1 MADLRSLLA
10 MLNDPLDAGPA
21 EPDLSLVDLPA
32 MIAETVDTGVPVS
45 SSVYVDSAEQADP
58 ALARAVYRIV
68 QELLTNARRH
78 APGQQI
84 TLEVSGGPRNGM
96 RIDARNPYRPAG
108 EQPSDGQGLRG
119 IAERV
124 ELLGGRLVYG
134 LDDGGRTFRLTV
146 DLPWRAAA
154 G

>member
-10 MLNDPLDAGPA
+10 MLHEPLDAEPA

-58 ALARAVYRIV
+58 TLARAVYRLV

-78 APGQQI
+78 AVGQQVV
-84 TLEVSGGPRNGM
+84 LEVSGGDRK
-96 RIDARNPYRPAG
+96 
-108 EQPSDGQGLRG
+108 ST
-119 IAERV
+119 
-124 ELLGGRLVYG
+124 RLNS
-134 LDDGGRTFRLTV
+134 
-146 DLPWRAAA
+146 
-154 G
+154 